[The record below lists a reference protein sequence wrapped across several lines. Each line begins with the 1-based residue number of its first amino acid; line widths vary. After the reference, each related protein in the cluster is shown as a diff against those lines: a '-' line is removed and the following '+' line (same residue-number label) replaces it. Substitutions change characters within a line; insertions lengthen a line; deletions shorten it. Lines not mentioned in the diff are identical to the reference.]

1 MNALPWI
8 LAAWLFVL
16 TGLALLGGWR
26 LLLHV
31 KQSSL
36 QLQAML
42 AAFGRP
48 LQAPWQTDYT
58 HIKETPPLKGPAGLA
73 FYQQLHQSQF
83 WGPLAHKFQGDVRE
97 LLLQAYMLNR
107 DGKADAAMFAAG
119 SAFYASQQAVLVER
133 EIATIQSRIVTDAQN
148 TQLDAL
154 LSPPEHSPRPARY

>member
-8 LAAWLFVL
+8 LAGWLFVL
-16 TGLALLGGWR
+16 TCLALLGGWR

-48 LQAPWQTDYT
+48 IATPWQTDYT
-58 HIKETPPLKGPAGLA
+58 HIKEAPPLKGPSGLA
-73 FYQQLHQSQF
+73 FYQQLHQSAF

-97 LLLQAYMLNR
+97 LLLQAYTLNR

-133 EIATIQSRIVTDAQN
+133 EIATIQSRLATEAQN
-148 TQLDAL
+148 KAIDAL
-154 LSPPEHSPRPARY
+154 LEDGSQRPARH